1 MSTGPCPA
9 AHGRTRSNA
18 LDVKME
24 VMHIHPA
31 YRQTA
36 DHPLALK
43 VIDALQLAHGYRP
56 DEFVAT
62 SMGVY
67 LLATPA

>member
-1 MSTGPCPA
+1 
-9 AHGRTRSNA
+9 
-18 LDVKME
+18 ME